1 MVEILCPHCDEEI
14 ELDDDASGT
23 FACPFCEGEFEWN
36 VEEEDDIEDF
46 ESDDGLFYTTDF
58 RAMPAVRLG
67 LGISF
72 SIWMGL
78 YALLGLW
85 AIVAGMILGAA
96 ESDFG
101 TGTSFGIL
109 IIVFGLL
116 SSGIGVTG
124 VVFGIKTARGDLIG
138 VIVTSIVSGISVV
151 LTIFQWDG
159 GASILSLLIQLSF
172 LGFSLS
178 CLFVPILKAQFT
190 GVLVTRRESLPRPDY
205 MGQTS
210 LKGKNIHPFEWVGHG
225 FSLVLFIFTIVSLSS
240 TWYSVEYSDGDS
252 YVMGLT
258 EIELTIDYGSVM
270 TTDSASYSDLVD
282 ELQADY
288 DRFCLGGSSSD
299 CFEELAFL
307 EYWESWELSGSIL
320 WYMLMLCLF
329 VSIAS
334 ILGRILTI
342 LVNLEVLNVPDVPY
356 MIADLTRK
364 FAPFVISGVLFL
376 GTIIYMILSPGA
388 DMLEFPGVSLESGFG
403 MIAWFSLGIPIV
415 TVVLG
420 FYELE
425 FSR

>member
-36 VEEEDDIEDF
+36 LEEEDDIEDF

-109 IIVFGLL
+109 IIVLGLL

-124 VVFGIKTARGDLIG
+124 VVFGVKTARGDLIG

-190 GVLVTRRESLPRPDY
+190 GVLVTRNESLPRPDY

-258 EIELTIDYGSVM
+258 EIELTTDYGSVM

-288 DRFCLGGSSSD
+288 DRSCLGGSSSD

-307 EYWESWELSGSIL
+307 EYWESWELSGTIL

>member
-36 VEEEDDIEDF
+36 LEEEDDIEDF

-109 IIVFGLL
+109 IIVLGLL

-124 VVFGIKTARGDLIG
+124 VVFGVKTARGDLIG

-190 GVLVTRRESLPRPDY
+190 GVLVTRNESLPRPDY

-258 EIELTIDYGSVM
+258 EIELTTDYGSVM

-288 DRFCLGGSSSD
+288 DRSCLGGSSSD
-299 CFEELAFL
+299 CLEELAFL
-307 EYWESWELSGSIL
+307 EYWESWELSGTIL

-420 FYELE
+420 FYEIE